1 MPPRAFADAAHSSG
15 VEHPAPRAGAIGSDR
30 IVRPRWR
37 ARLVRGFVA
46 VVLVGHA
53 ALLVRGYDDPHKF
66 FAFQPF
72 NESSTWRAD
81 IVRVTADGR
90 RVPIEGP
97 WPGGYE
103 WDELVDWGVLERPG
117 VARHAYSGVGASLD
131 FLDDALDWVAD
142 NTPEDS
148 ETLYLE
154 ARTEAYRN
162 TRGPEVR
169 IMRSELRE
177 EAG

>member
-1 MPPRAFADAAHSSG
+1 MAPRGPADAPHSST
-15 VEHPAPRAGAIGSDR
+15 VEQGASCAAAGSDR

-37 ARLVRGFVA
+37 ARLVRGFVIA
-46 VVLVGHA
+46 VLVGHA
-53 ALLVRGYDDPHKF
+53 ALLVRGYADPHKF

-90 RVPIEGP
+90 RVPIEEA

-103 WDELVDWGVLERPG
+103 WDELVGWEVLAQPSRTK
-117 VARHAYSGVGASLD
+117 HAYSGLGASLD
-131 FLDDALDWVAD
+131 FLDAALDWVAD
-142 NTPEDS
+142 HTPDDT

-162 TRGPEVR
+162 TRGPELGVL
-169 IMRSELRE
+169 RSDVRE
-177 EAG
+177 EAR